1 MQAKVVQPALRLA
14 GYCRISVDVEADR
27 DNTSIENQK
36 AIIGDY
42 AEKHF
47 PGSEL
52 TFYIDRDRSGYTFEQ
67 RESYQQMRPRLML
80 GDYDILIVKDLSRF
94 SRRNSRGLVE
104 LEDLRDAGVRII
116 AIGDGIDYPTHDDW
130 TNIRLRFLLNEMPV
144 TDSSQKV
151 KSVIKRRQQDGKWVC
166 SVPYGYVITNRKTMT
181 YEVDEPAAAVVR
193 KVFELYNDGWGYK
206 RIANYLTDQGIPTPR
221 MTEKARIE
229 ADGTPCKL
237 KARAEWSIIT
247 ISGILQNDFY
257 IGTLRQGKYARRGI
271 NGRDFK
277 QSEDSHIVFEN
288 HHEAIVD
295 ERTFAYAQAQMK
307 KRTTSAYRG
316 VGKYHNPYSGFLYCG
331 DCGSPMFAMSR
342 ADLAPAYTCG
352 SYHRRGRKACTAH
365 HTRMDLLDALLKQ
378 YILRIKQ
385 NSAFMLEA
393 LDKAVAQEQ
402 KNIEQGE
409 TALALL
415 ERQIENVRAHM
426 KLLTKQKLAELM
438 RKPGQEDIINETYDE
453 LEAED
458 LAKMNGLQSQKE
470 MLADH
475 RGSIIRVNR
484 LARTALEIFDAI
496 LAKERLD
503 KKDLEFMIERITVY
517 EDHIDVQL
525 KADIDAL
532 LQVLQSEAP
541 EQAAA
546 DTAISYSP
554 PVHSSVR
561 QKTVTVV
568 SSGDP
573 LEIFTDHDGEVVLKK
588 YSPIGEI
595 AAIAKDYT
603 DSLYRTLGHVALISD
618 RDAVVSSSGAG
629 KREYVEKALSH
640 DVDALLQNRQIAV
653 LNLKA
658 GAKMIPVTGDDRA
671 DAYTAQIIVPILADG
686 EIIGGLML
694 LSRETGAE
702 MTDIDRKVAE
712 TTANIVGKQME
723 Q

>member
-1 MQAKVVQPALRLA
+1 MQAKAMQPALRLA

-36 AIIGDY
+36 SIISDY
-42 AEKHF
+42 VEKHF

-52 TFYIDRDRSGYTFEQ
+52 TFYVDRDRSGYTFEQ

-116 AIGDGIDYPTHDDW
+116 AIGDSIDYPTHDDW

-151 KSVIKRRQQDGKWVC
+151 KSVIQRRQQDGKWVC
-166 SVPYGYVITNRKTMT
+166 SVPYGYVITNHKTMT
-181 YEVDEPAAAVVR
+181 YEVDEAAAAVVR
-193 KVFELYNDGWGYK
+193 KIFDLYNDGWGYK

-237 KARAEWSIIT
+237 KARPEWSIIT
-247 ISGILQNDFY
+247 VSGILQNDFY
-257 IGTLRQGKYARRGI
+257 IGTLRQGKYRRRGI
-271 NGRDFK
+271 NGKDFK
-277 QSEDSHIVFEN
+277 QKDDDHIVFEK

-295 ERTFAYAQAQMK
+295 YRTFAYTQEQMK

-342 ADLAPAYTCG
+342 ADLARAYTCG
-352 SYHRRGRKACTAH
+352 SYHRRGRKGCTAH
-365 HTRMDLLDALLKQ
+365 HTRMDLLDALLKK

-385 NSAFMLEA
+385 NSAFMLET

-402 KNIEQGE
+402 ETIEQGE
-409 TALALL
+409 TTLALL
-415 ERQIENVRAHM
+415 ERQIEQVKEHR

-438 RKPGQEDIINETYDE
+438 RKPEQEDIINETYDE

-458 LAKMNGLQSQKE
+458 AAKLKGLQNQLE
-470 MLADH
+470 LFADH
-475 RGSIIRVNR
+475 RNNVIRVNR
-484 LARTALEIFDAI
+484 LARTALEIFDSI
-496 LAKERLD
+496 LTKDRLD
-503 KKDLEFMIERITVY
+503 KKDLEFLIERITVY
-517 EDHIDVQL
+517 EDRIDIQL
-525 KADIDAL
+525 KADVDAL
-532 LQVLQSEAP
+532 LHVSQSEAI
-541 EQAAA
+541 EQAANGEKITYNPPA
-546 DTAISYSP
+546 HSP
-554 PVHSSVR
+554 VR
-561 QKTVTVV
+561 EKTVTVV

-573 LEIFTDHDGEVVLKK
+573 LEIYTDRDGEVILKK
-588 YSPIGEI
+588 YSPIGEMSSF
-595 AAIAKDYT
+595 AKDYT
-603 DSLYRTLGHVALISD
+603 ESIFRSLGHIACIVD
-618 RDAVVSSSGAG
+618 RDQVVAASGVN
-629 KREYVEKALSH
+629 KKELWDKPISH
-640 DVDALLQNRQIAV
+640 DLEQAIASRQTQTYNRQMGGKV
-653 LNLKA
+653 
-658 GAKMIPVTGDDRA
+658 MSVTNEDDNGG
-671 DAYTAQIIVPILADG
+671 YTAQVVSPIIADG
-686 EIIGGLML
+686 EAIGAVLL
-694 LSRETGAE
+694 LSREQGARMGDTE
-702 MTDIDRKVAE
+702 VKVAE
-712 TTANIVGKQME
+712 TAAGIVGRQME